1 MMFSNILQT
10 LKINFLN
17 MDKEQIINKLCL
29 SIEKITNKNLYWID
43 KVQKMKDLKVKK
55 PEDDELIIELEN
67 EITYNK
73 NRIQKLETELN
84 DALKNDKSIDME
96 KEEKKNKGIGA
107 GGANTNVH
115 GKKFEEKTN
124 IENYL
129 IENGFEKTI
138 FSKNKYDYILS
149 KTFDNKK
156 VIYLCQNGL
165 KTYMK
170 KEYNIDVFRCPDEAY
185 IIQYSDGKKII
196 KILEKKEQNV
206 DGSVETKL
214 WACPS
219 LKREYELVLNLP
231 NSNENFVID
240 YALCINDY
248 LYKLL
253 ASDKPK
259 YLILVKILNENGIN
273 FYNGDCQ
280 NYFPSVFQWLL
291 N

>member
-1 MMFSNILQT
+1 
-10 LKINFLN
+10 